1 MSRRDREENEFPT
14 KIRYEY
20 EQDPQTRIRY
30 AHGVWG
36 GVNPQGEI
44 EVNFYVESDKMPSYS
59 ECLIAPDGSLGHEN
73 IPFDEEARAVVRT
86 VHSRIILNYHAA
98 RAVLEWLEDK
108 VASLEEEEGS
118 APVLYEDNSGIEQ

>member
-1 MSRRDREENEFPT
+1 MSRRDREENDFPT

-44 EVNFYVESDKMPSYS
+44 EVNFYVESDKMPAYS

-86 VHSRIILNYHAA
+86 VHSRIILSYHAA

-108 VASLEEEEGS
+108 VASLEEEDG
-118 APVLYEDNSGIEQ
+118 AVPLYEDNSGIEQ